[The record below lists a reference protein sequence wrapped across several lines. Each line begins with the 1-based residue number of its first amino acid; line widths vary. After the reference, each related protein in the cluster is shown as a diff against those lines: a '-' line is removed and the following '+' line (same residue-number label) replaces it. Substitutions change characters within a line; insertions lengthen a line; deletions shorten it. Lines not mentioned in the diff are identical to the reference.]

1 MSYFYNEEKDEPKMA
16 KIVICILAFI
26 ICIIIVSMAI
36 GPYYTVWHSMMSGK
50 AELAEANYNRQ
61 IAVVEA
67 EAKKMSAEQLAEAEV
82 ARAIGVAQANE
93 IIAKSITEQYL
104 RYLWITE
111 TAGEGVDKTVV
122 YIPTEGNIPIL
133 EANRFE

>member
-1 MSYFYNEEKDEPKMA
+1 MSYFYNEEKDEPKIT
-16 KIVICILAFI
+16 KIAICILAFI
-26 ICIIIVSMAI
+26 MIVSMAI
-36 GPYYTVWHSMMSGK
+36 GPYYTVWNSMMSGK

-82 ARAIGVAQANE
+82 ARAIGVAKANE

-111 TAGEGVDKTVV
+111 TAGNGVDKNVV
-122 YIPTEGNIPIL
+122 YIPTEANIPIL